1 MAEDKETTDETKKE
15 GSGSSG
21 DIRGLLRQLVSPVV
35 EQIDDRVNKQ
45 IDSEV
50 TARIDELLSTRMA
63 TVDRAIGDLDRHLSE
78 LSARLDRIEKNSH
91 TPHDDATPES

>member
-1 MAEDKETTDETKKE
+1 MADDNETKKE
-15 GSGSSG
+15 SSGTSG

-78 LSARLDRIEKNSH
+78 LSARLDRNEKNSH
-91 TPHDDATPES
+91 TPNDDATPES

>member
-1 MAEDKETTDETKKE
+1 MADDNETKKE
-15 GSGSSG
+15 SSGTSG

-91 TPHDDATPES
+91 TPNEDATPDS

>member
-1 MAEDKETTDETKKE
+1 MADDDETKKE
-15 GSGSSG
+15 SSGTSG

-91 TPHDDATPES
+91 TPNDDATPES